1 MQIDLRQSDN
11 TITPQG
17 GTGGA
22 AWTTLTTAA
31 QAAYGIVAKAN
42 VFGSMNTSGALA
54 TLFNDSFD
62 TALDA
67 AKWTLSGT
75 TPPTTSGTSAVLSL
89 TAANSVSSSM
99 ISIPT
104 FTEQGQ
110 PFVLAAQMTLGAQQT
125 NPNVVRLFGRSVVT
139 AFAAATPTTDGY
151 QFEVDVTGALCACV
165 YVAGVRYVVN
175 STNTALITPAGSWAA
190 NMTMSNYGQALTWP
204 TSGTAIV
211 TMQGYSGLVYF
222 FMASA
227 ITGMDVPVGVASW
240 QPNVAA
246 LPVRIAAIST
256 PVVSTVLATTYTV
269 SGMLLGAIGGTN
281 YTQSDPV
288 YPWRQSR
295 VDALGRSLV
304 TIGGSTS
311 LQNSSGNVANA
322 TATATLAAAAGVTTH
337 LSGFEIT
344 GGGATVGSLV
354 SATVTGLLG
363 GTATYT
369 VAVSTGATV
378 GNPPLVVE
386 FDPPLPASAANTA
399 IAVSVPAL
407 GAGNTN
413 SSVVAHGFQL

>member
-1 MQIDLRQSDN
+1 MQVDLRQSDN
-11 TITPQG
+11 TITPLG
-17 GTGGA
+17 GSGGVA
-22 AWTTLTTAA
+22 YTTLTSAA

-42 VFGSMNTSGALA
+42 VFGSLSTSGSLT

-62 TALDA
+62 TTLDT

-75 TPPTTSGTSAVLSL
+75 TPPAAAGTSVVLSL

-99 ISIPT
+99 ISVPS

-151 QFEVDVTGALCACV
+151 QFEVDITGALCACV
-165 YVAGVRYVVN
+165 YVGGVRYVVN
-175 STNTALITPAGSWAA
+175 STNPALITPAASWAP
-190 NMTMSNYGQALTWP
+190 NMTMSNYGQPLVWP
-204 TSGTAIV
+204 ASGTAIV

-222 FMASA
+222 FLASA
-227 ITGMDVPVGVASW
+227 ITGTDIPVGVASW

-246 LPVRIAAIST
+246 LPIRIAAIST

-269 SGMLLGAIGGTN
+269 SGMLLGALGGTN
-281 YTQSDPV
+281 FTQSDPV
-288 YPWRQSR
+288 YPWRQQR
-295 VDALGRSLV
+295 VDALGRSIV
-304 TIGGSTS
+304 SAGGSVA
-311 LQNSSGNVANA
+311 LMNSSGNVANA
-322 TATATLAAAAGVTTH
+322 TATATLAAAAGLTTH
-337 LSGFEIT
+337 ITGFEIT

-354 SATVTGLLG
+354 LATVTGLLG

-369 VAVSTGATV
+369 VPVVTGPTL
-378 GNPPLVVE
+378 GNAPLVVE
-386 FDPPLPASAANTA
+386 FAPPLPASAANTA

-407 GAGNTN
+407 GAGSTN
-413 SSVVAHGFQL
+413 SCVVAHGYQL